1 MAQPIEVL
9 ATTEVLQAAAII
21 THILQV
27 VHQHAHLQEA
37 REAREVDIAVALI
50 GVVAPQDEMLEVDNI
65 HFYNNITI

>member
-37 REAREVDIAVALI
+37 REVDIAVALI